1 MEAECANFEISRMAR
16 LLEVSRSGYYRWLA
30 YKDRPS
36 ARRIRREMLAKKIT
50 AIHTGSGGTYGVPRI
65 TAELA
70 DNGEQVSHNTVA
82 AVMSDI
88 GICGI
93 SPRTFKVRTTVA
105 NPSYSFPPDLVNRR
119 FDQGAL
125 DAVWTSDITYLRT
138 GDGFCYLCAVR
149 DEHSAKVLGY
159 SLSTS
164 METDIVLTAL
174 KAAIAARKGQV
185 EGVIFHV
192 DRGSQFGDYR
202 VVELCSR
209 FKISRSMGA
218 TGSCYDHASIESFW
232 SIFKHEYFYR
242 HTFANLSELEAGVSS
257 YIRFY
262 NTKRRQIKTNYM
274 SPDNFEI
281 ALSRT
286 RRSA

>member
-1 MEAECANFEISRMAR
+1 
-16 LLEVSRSGYYRWLA
+16 
-30 YKDRPS
+30 
-36 ARRIRREMLAKKIT
+36 MLAKKIT
-50 AIHTGSGGTYGVPRI
+50 AIHAKSNGTYGVPRI
-65 TAELA
+65 TAELTA
-70 DNGEQVSHNTVA
+70 KGEQLSHNTVA
-82 AVMSDI
+82 SVMADL

-93 SPRTFKVRTTVA
+93 SPRTFKVRTTIA
-105 NPSYSFPPDLVNRR
+105 NSSYSYPPDLVDRR
-119 FDQGAL
+119 FDQGAI
-125 DAVWTSDITYLRT
+125 DMVWTSDLTYLRT
-138 GDGFCYLCAVR
+138 GDGFCYLCVVR

-164 METDIVLTAL
+164 METEIVLAAL

-202 VVELCSR
+202 VSELCSR
-209 FKISRSMGA
+209 FGISRSMGA

-242 HTFANLSELEAGVSS
+242 HVFANLSELEAGVAG

-262 NTKRRQIKTNYM
+262 NTERRQVKTNYM
-274 SPDNFEI
+274 SPDDFEI
-281 ALSRT
+281 ALSKT
-286 RRSA
+286 KRSA

>member
-105 NPSYSFPPDLVNRR
+105 NPSYGYPPDLVNRR

-209 FKISRSMGA
+209 FGISRSMGA

-242 HTFANLSELEAGVSS
+242 HTFANLSELEVGVAS

-262 NTKRRQIKTNYM
+262 NTKRRQIKTNYT
-274 SPDNFEI
+274 SPDDFEI